1 MVFLLVGLKVYLC
14 CSIGCSGNERA
25 KILQLNN
32 NDNSRAVTVK
42 CGQLF
47 EISLKGNPTTG
58 YTWEVSPPFDDHL
71 LSQVGALE
79 FKPDSALLGAPGIQV
94 FRFKTLKKGETTLKL
109 VYRRPWEKDVPPLDT
124 FTIKVII
131 H

>member
-1 MVFLLVGLKVYLC
+1 MVFLLVGLKVCLC
-14 CSIGCSGNERA
+14 CSIGCSGNGRA
-25 KILQLNN
+25 KILQLSG
-32 NDNSRAVTVK
+32 NDNSGSVTVK
-42 CGQLF
+42 NGQLF

-58 YTWEVSPPFDDHL
+58 YNWEAAPPFDDRL
-71 LSQVGALE
+71 LSQVGMPE
-79 FKPDSALLGAPGIQV
+79 FKPDSNLLGAPGMQV
-94 FRFKTLKKGETTLKL
+94 FRFKALKKGETTLKL